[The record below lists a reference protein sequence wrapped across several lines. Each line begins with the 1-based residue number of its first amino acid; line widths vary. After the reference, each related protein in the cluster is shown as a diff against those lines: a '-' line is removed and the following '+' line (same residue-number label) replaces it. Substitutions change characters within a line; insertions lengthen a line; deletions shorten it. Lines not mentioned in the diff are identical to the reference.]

1 MRAFYDDIGQDDS
14 VCSFEDIAQS
24 RFYAKIFA
32 NNCVSKIVNNV
43 SKIRK
48 SAQHDLAFMPI
59 TLAEFVI
66 SLV

>member
-1 MRAFYDDIGQDDS
+1 MRAFYNDIGQDDS

-32 NNCVSKIVNNV
+32 NNCVSKI
-43 SKIRK
+43 RK